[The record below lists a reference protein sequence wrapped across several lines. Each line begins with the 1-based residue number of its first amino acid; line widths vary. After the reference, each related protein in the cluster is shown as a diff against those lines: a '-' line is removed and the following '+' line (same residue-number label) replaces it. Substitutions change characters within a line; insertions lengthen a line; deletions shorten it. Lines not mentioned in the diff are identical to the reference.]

1 MIKLEKATDKDIK
14 FAELFNLKNIDNVY
28 LIKNNSDCVGI
39 IEYIT
44 KRDKDDE
51 YASVY
56 VEYIDILKEYRR
68 KGFASKVIEMLTDKG
83 SNYIYGNSLPNKVSV
98 SFWKSLGADFEGEDE
113 ILDEYIENNEC
124 LPFSI

>member
-28 LIKNNSDCVGI
+28 LIKNNSDYVGI

-83 SNYIYGNSLPNKVSV
+83 SNYIYGNSLPNHTSV

-113 ILDEYIENNEC
+113 LLDEYIENNEC
-124 LPFSI
+124 LPFSM

>member
-113 ILDEYIENNEC
+113 LLDEYIENNEC
-124 LPFSI
+124 LPFSM

>member
-44 KRDKDDE
+44 KRDEDDE
-51 YASVY
+51 YSSVY
-56 VEYIDILKEYRR
+56 IEYIDILKDYRR